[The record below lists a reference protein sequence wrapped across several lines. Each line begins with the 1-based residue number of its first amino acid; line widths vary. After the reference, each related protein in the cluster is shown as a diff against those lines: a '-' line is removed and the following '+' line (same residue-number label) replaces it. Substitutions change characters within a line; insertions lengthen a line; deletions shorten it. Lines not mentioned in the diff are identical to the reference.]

1 MLFSSF
7 ELLCAHAEIK
17 GVKPLRDRSL
27 TLDNLIKILRI
38 IKQGQAIEPGDEIF
52 ARILAWI
59 DLVKP
64 VISYKCIERR
74 YGSAD
79 KSERNVRGSG
89 RCIVYKPSRASSNV
103 TSEPDLAKYLI
114 KWAPLRLLIRLSVEK
129 SPLDINY
136 VVEKLGPQMQEV
148 YYNFIS
154 TLLFYYNYNL
164 REAGF
169 TGKKIEKIK
178 KEYGARAKQVLRLLQ
193 DYCNEMKNY
202 MKSKRFSILRVLE
215 LNHKLKSSLYKD
227 MCPLKPFNKPIAGL
241 LISLCNEVAQYITQL
256 SYDERSIYCIKSC
269 VGFSTIPFAIAD
281 LAQMAEELVVICPFI
296 DSDILVSLV
305 IPNLIMTRK
314 RAILVVI
321 TREERL
327 NELREKV
334 EELSQKKD
342 VYEIEWRNNK
352 LTIEV
357 RVQKGLHAKLL
368 LGYYRGKPIGLVE
381 MTANLTKRSILV
393 NLETG
398 TYYREPAIIPDHK
411 IHFIENLVE
420 ISSST

>member
-1 MLFSSF
+1 MLFNNF

-27 TLDNLIKILRI
+27 TLDNLIRILNV

-64 VISYKCIERR
+64 AILYRCTERR
-74 YGSAD
+74 YGSTD
-79 KSERNVRGSG
+79 KGGRNVRESG
-89 RCIVYKPSRASSNV
+89 RCIEYKPSRASSNV
-103 TSEPDLAKYLI
+103 ISKSDLAKYLI
-114 KWAPLRLLIRLSVEK
+114 KWTPLRLLIRLSVEK
-129 SPLDINY
+129 GPLDINY
-136 VVEKLGPQMQEV
+136 VVEKLGSQMQEV
-148 YYNFIS
+148 YYNSIF

-178 KEYGARAKQVLRLLQ
+178 KEYGARAKQVFQILQ
-193 DYCNEMKNY
+193 YYCNEMKNY
-202 MKSKRFSILRVLE
+202 TKSQRFSILKVLE
-215 LNHKLKSSLYKD
+215 LNHELKSNLYKD

-241 LISLCNEVAQYITQL
+241 LINLCNEVAQYVTQL
-256 SYDERSIYCIKSC
+256 SYDERSIYYIKSC

-281 LAQMAEELVVICPFI
+281 LAQRAEELVVICPYI
-296 DSDILVSLV
+296 DNDVLVNLI
-305 IPNLIMTRK
+305 IPNLIMIHK
-314 RAILVVI
+314 RARLVVV
-321 TREERL
+321 TREEKL

-352 LTIEV
+352 LIMEV

-398 TYYREPAIIPDHK
+398 TYYREPATIPDYK
-411 IHFIENLVE
+411 IQFY
-420 ISSST
+420 

>member
-1 MLFSSF
+1 MLFNNF

-27 TLDNLIKILRI
+27 TLDNLIRILNV

-64 VISYKCIERR
+64 AILYRCTERR
-74 YGSAD
+74 YGSTD
-79 KSERNVRGSG
+79 KGGRNVRESG
-89 RCIVYKPSRASSNV
+89 RCIEYKPSRASSNV
-103 TSEPDLAKYLI
+103 ISKSDLAKYLI
-114 KWAPLRLLIRLSVEK
+114 KWTPLRLLIRLSIERG
-129 SPLDINY
+129 PLDIDY
-136 VVEKLGPQMQEV
+136 VVEKLGSQMQEV
-148 YYNFIS
+148 YYNFVS

-178 KEYGARAKQVLRLLQ
+178 KEYGARAKQVFQILQ
-193 DYCNEMKNY
+193 YYCNEMKNY
-202 MKSKRFSILRVLE
+202 TKSQRFSILKVLE
-215 LNHKLKSSLYKD
+215 LNHELKSNLYKD

-241 LISLCNEVAQYITQL
+241 LINLCNEVAQYVTQL
-256 SYDERSIYCIKSC
+256 SYDERSIYYIKSC

-281 LAQMAEELVVICPFI
+281 LAQRAEELVVICPYI
-296 DSDILVSLV
+296 DNDVLVNLI
-305 IPNLIMTRK
+305 IPNLIMIHK
-314 RAILVVI
+314 RARLVVV
-321 TREERL
+321 TREEKL

-352 LTIEV
+352 LIMEV

-398 TYYREPAIIPDHK
+398 TYYREPATIPDYK